1 MIHKTVIQIAFIQLL
16 SASCPVITVQKV
28 GDEGRYFYSTEV
40 ELRKLFDYESW
51 DAAVMD
57 IVQEGDCGFEWVKGT
72 EKEQEWT
79 GCYTGEIIAWK
90 KDASGRRNCKKC
102 DSGWTGL
109 KTGQWSSGD
118 TIKSKACSLGNFKFE
133 YNNICAIEI

>member
-1 MIHKTVIQIAFIQLL
+1 MKD
-16 SASCPVITVQKV
+16 K
-28 GDEGRYFYSTEV
+28 GKYFYSTNN
-40 ELRKLFDYESW
+40 ELRELYGYDNW
-51 DAAVMD
+51 DAYTMD
-57 IVQEGDCGFEWVKGT
+57 IIQEGDCGFEWVKGT

-133 YNNICAIEI
+133 YKNIYAIEIS